1 MRRKQGRENE
11 GKEKYEVADSAQ
23 KWNWPANK
31 VISMGRKVSK
41 SESIP
46 ASGRKRRNGR
56 ENQKPRAKRKMLLSR
71 RIMLFENRLQI
82 GNSEIELISRNFG
95 RRRLLSGWILLR
107 CQIYFTLSL
116 SDLAQI
122 SDDFRDGVREEG
134 TQKAGEN
141 VKLKDM
147 RQIH

>member
-1 MRRKQGRENE
+1 M
-11 GKEKYEVADSAQ
+11 KEKKNMRLQ
-23 KWNWPANK
+23 TQL
-31 VISMGRKVSK
+31 
-41 SESIP
+41 
-46 ASGRKRRNGR
+46 RNGIGR
-56 ENQKPRAKRKMLLSR
+56 QTKLSR
-71 RIMLFENRLQI
+71 WDEKCQTVSQFLIREEKEETAGKIESQEPRERCYFYLLKILLENRLQI
-82 GNSEIELISRNFG
+82 GNSEIELISRNLG

>member
-1 MRRKQGRENE
+1 MRRKKGRENE

-46 ASGRKRRNGR
+46 ASGGKRNDR
-56 ENQKPRAKRKMLLSR
+56 ENRKPRAKRKMLLSPR
-71 RIMLFENRLQI
+71 KMLFENRLQI
-82 GNSEIELISRNFG
+82 GNSEIELISRNLG

-122 SDDFRDGVREEG
+122 SDDFRDGVREEEPRRQG
-134 TQKAGEN
+134 KTKSWKA
-141 VKLKDM
+141 
-147 RQIH
+147 